1 MGGAVRMKKL
11 EKSTLCYLAGCLTVG
26 VLFSFGVTQLLW
38 LASAD
43 NRIESHAK
51 VILNHAEMVAGNLTA
66 ALDELNNTSD
76 ESCGLTDLDTLKRVL
91 YEYRFVKD
99 AGRIKNNTITC
110 SAMWGVIPAFRLAG
124 EGRLTKNN
132 VRLWSAASSYFPG
145 AIKIDV
151 SAKENSF
158 VVTSPTAFAP
168 FESPPAELN
177 AFIVSRDGKTIMR
190 TFGDFQ
196 QGNILSSASARVC
209 SEKYDIC
216 VSSNIQANV
225 FKASKPTLFLFVALT
240 GCSLGLLAFY
250 AAHQYRRVRNSLS
263 YRLKYAIRNGLIS
276 TTYQPIVHGKTG
288 KVSGFE
294 VLARWHDK
302 KFGSVPPNVFIQKA
316 EALGLQE
323 KLNKLIVNRALEECS
338 RGLACHP
345 GVYLSFN
352 IETKDLLDGGLIRHI
367 SDTARSHGVSASQMA
382 IEILEGATAEI
393 SQVEQKIE
401 SIRASGYKVLI
412 DDFGSGYS
420 SLSYLAGLNVDII
433 KIDKSFSKAAGTD
446 SPAAVVLQKI
456 HEIAKALN
464 AKIIFEGVE
473 TEAQKKAILDFCPDA
488 LVQGWLF
495 SKALPIS
502 ELTEKVRSQRARG
515 EAMNFAHE

>member
-1 MGGAVRMKKL
+1 MKKL
-11 EKSTLCYLAGCLTVG
+11 EKSTLCYLAGCLAVG
-26 VLFSFGVTQLLW
+26 VLFSFGVSQFLW
-38 LASAD
+38 LVSAD
-43 NRIESHAK
+43 NRIESYANA
-51 VILNHAEMVAGNLTA
+51 VLNHAEMVAGNLTS
-66 ALDELNNTSD
+66 ALDELNNTSG
-76 ESCGLTDLDTLKRVL
+76 ELCGPPDLDTLKRVT
-91 YEYRFVKD
+91 YDYRFVKD
-99 AGRIKNNTITC
+99 AGRIENDTITC
-110 SAMWGVIPAFRLAG
+110 SAMWGIIPAFRLVG
-124 EGRLTKNN
+124 DVRLTKNN
-132 VRLWSAASSYFPG
+132 VKLWGGVSSYFPS
-145 AIKIDV
+145 AVKVDI
-151 SAKENSF
+151 SAKGNSF
-158 VVTSPTAFAP
+158 VITSPTAFAP
-168 FESPPAELN
+168 FESPPAELSSLV
-177 AFIVSRDGKTIMR
+177 VSRDGKTIMR
-190 TFGDFQ
+190 TFGDSQ
-196 QGNILSSASARVC
+196 QGNMLNSASARVC

-216 VSSNIQANV
+216 VNSNIQANI
-225 FKASKPTLFLFVALT
+225 FKASKPSLILFVALI

-263 YRLKYAIRNGLIS
+263 YRLKHAIKNGLIS
-276 TTYQPIVHGKTG
+276 TAYQPIVHGKTG

-316 EALGLQE
+316 EDLGLQE
-323 KLNKLIVNRALEECS
+323 KLSKLIVNRALEECS
-338 RGLACHP
+338 RGLACNP
-345 GVYLSFN
+345 GIYLSFN

-367 SDTARSHGVSASQMA
+367 SDTARNHGVSASQIA

-420 SLSYLAGLNVDII
+420 SLSYLAGLNVDVI
-433 KIDKSFSKAAGTD
+433 KIDKSFSQAAGTD